1 MNRFISTATLALLA
15 AMLIEAGN
23 YWLVGYPANAS
34 FAGQSVILAVQWYV
48 IHLPG
53 VLALDRSP
61 FLQHAH
67 TMGSTVLFLSGW
79 FDTALLITGLIY
91 VWRLA
96 RRIADKLFSPQ
107 TPIDRDLH

>member
-1 MNRFISTATLALLA
+1 MTRFNSTARLALLA
-15 AMLIEAGN
+15 AIPVEAAN
-23 YWLVGYPANAS
+23 YWLVGYPADTS

-53 VLALDRSP
+53 VIALDRSH

-67 TMGSTVLFLSGW
+67 VIGSIVMLLCGW

-96 RRIADKLFSPQ
+96 GRVARKLSSP
-107 TPIDRDLH
+107 TITNRTEL